1 MPRRIMQ
8 GEVVSDKGDKT
19 VIVKVE
25 SRVSHPVYKKF
36 IRQSKRF
43 AAHDE
48 TNQFKVGDKVDI
60 QECRPMSKTKTW
72 TVLGRT
78 GAVVGPAQ
86 SGGGNK
92 S

>member
-8 GEVVSDKGDKT
+8 GQVVSDKGDKT

-36 IRQSKRF
+36 VRQSKKF

-48 TNQFKVGDKVDI
+48 TNQYKIGDLVEI
-60 QECRPMSKTKTW
+60 QETRPISKTKTW
-72 TVLGRT
+72 VVLGRT
-78 GAVVGPAQ
+78 GESAG
-86 SGGGNK
+86 K
-92 S
+92 

>member
-48 TNQFKVGDKVDI
+48 ANQFKVGDKVDI
-60 QECRPMSKTKTW
+60 QECRPMSKTKAW

-78 GAVVGPAQ
+78 GAVEE
-86 SGGGNK
+86 K
-92 S
+92 